1 MLSEKHLEAVES
13 TADELKRRREN
24 RPDGAGGEA
33 SNAAPKKRSQREQDR
48 AWAKANLRFKAG
60 DPYCDS
66 ANVLRILERHTAFA
80 GRFKYNETLN
90 KVMDKGSVMLDWRIA
105 DLVVTIQERFIP
117 EVPVDVVEKGLIVHA
132 NRAIQKK

>member
-1 MLSEKHLEAVES
+1 MLSEKQVEAVES
-13 TADELKRRREN
+13 TAEELNRRREN
-24 RPDGAGGEA
+24 LPAGEREQSA
-33 SNAAPKKRSQREQDR
+33 LAPPKRRSPRDQDR

-60 DPYCDS
+60 EPYCDS
-66 ANVLRILERHTAFA
+66 ANVLRILERHEAFA
-80 GRFKYNETLN
+80 GRFKYNDTLN
-90 KVMDKGSVMLDWRIA
+90 KVMDKGAVMLDWRVA